1 MTVKANAVITL
12 IRVNDGANGKDGT
25 SVKITGKSVTYQ
37 ASTSGTTTPTGTWVA
52 SPPTVAKGRYLWTKT
67 VVTYSDGNSTTA
79 YSVAYQGT
87 NGTNGQNGTNG
98 IGVKSTEVT
107 YQIWT
112 DGITTPTGSWSTNVP
127 KTTADAPYL
136 WTRTIITYT
145 DNTTSTSYSV
155 GSTPEGISI
164 GGRNLLRNTSF
175 KNYTASDEIKIDN
188 TYTKFSNNTLKL
200 VCDNTNGT
208 TSTKYVVVSNLKST
222 WSLADVLGQDI
233 TISMWIYI
241 ETAGQ
246 VDGYEFRIV
255 FTHEGNMQWNNPNR
269 NYPVVIPSPSELKA
283 GWNYIYA
290 TYRIAEDSTKANFN
304 FTCNSRPGKTS
315 TCWISSPKA
324 EFGNKPTAWTPAPED
339 VDADISNAQTSADKA
354 QTNASTAQ
362 QTANDAQSTAN
373 DALNKANSAQ
383 ESANSAIKSY
393 QDAINKAKD
402 AQISADRATELANG
416 AQQGVSNIEQVVKID
431 TQGVR
436 IYEKENSK
444 NYVHQKSDGSHFYT
458 NNAENGVLGPDS
470 RMNNLAVN
478 DYFMSASHR
487 MEYGNVLNQDAS
499 VFYHIGKLKKVVQ

>member
-1 MTVKANAVITL
+1 MAVKANAVITL

-52 SPPTVAKGRYLWTKT
+52 SPPTVAKGQYLWTKT

-87 NGTNGQNGTNG
+87 NGTNGQNGSNG
-98 IGVKSTEVT
+98 SDGKGIKSTEVT
-107 YQIWT
+107 YQIWENGT
-112 DGITTPTGSWSTNVP
+112 TTPTGSWSTNVP

-208 TSTKYVVVSNLKST
+208 TSTKYVVVGNLKST

-241 ETAGQ
+241 ETVGQ
-246 VDGYEFRIV
+246 IDGYEFRIT
-255 FTHEGNMQWNNPNR
+255 FTHEGNMMWNNPNI

-290 TYRIAEDSTKANFN
+290 TYRIAEDSTEAHFS

-339 VDADISNAQTSADKA
+339 VDADISNAQNTANSA
-354 QTNASTAQ
+354 QTNANTAIQ
-362 QTANDAQSTAN
+362 NAGAAQNTANDASAKADQAKADAAAASSAAQKAKEQADAAQTASN
-373 DALNKANSAQ
+373 EANRLASSAYSAISPIAQVVIADETGLKVANSKEQTSYAQ
-383 ESANSAIKSY
+383 VQSAGVFVFT
-393 QDAINKAKD
+393 NKQQRAVFG
-402 AQISADRATELANG
+402 AD
-416 AQQGVSNIEQVVKID
+416 
-431 TQGVR
+431 
-436 IYEKENSK
+436 SK
-444 NYVHQKSDGSHFYT
+444 M
-458 NNAENGVLGPDS
+458 E
-470 RMNNLAVN
+470 NLAVQ
-478 DYFMSASHR
+478 DYFMFGSHR
-487 MEYGNVLNQDAS
+487 AETKIEDGEEGTA
-499 VFYHIGKLKKVVQ
+499 FFHIGDVN